1 MTTQHAPKANKHTLA
16 HVLEVLRYGFTLAGE
31 KKLTQA
37 ASSLTYTTVLALV
50 PLLAVILSLF
60 TAFPLFADFKQALE
74 EFLSTSLMPPAVSE
88 TVMGYLN
95 QFAAQASGLTA
106 IGTLFLIVVSVM
118 LIMTIDDVLNDI
130 WSVRRQRPLRQRL
143 LVYWAILSLGPV
155 LAGASLWSTAYLAR
169 ESLGLINMMP
179 TWLNL
184 VLSLVP
190 AVIAALGFGALFMF
204 VPNCQIRWR
213 DALIGGIWTA
223 LVLTVMKSGFAFYIT
238 RFPSYT
244 VIYGT
249 FATLPIFLLWIY
261 LSWLGILSGA
271 LIAALLPA
279 LRLRH
284 WEHLREPGS
293 GFLAALKLLRLLRDA
308 QGTPEQGYGLREL
321 STQLQTEPDALRQV
335 LESLRDIGWVALAQ
349 GTGSSGEIW
358 VLSSNLAQ
366 EKLSRLVD
374 AMLVSGL
381 YQPEAQSLR
390 HALAASLRMRYDPTV
405 SHVLDGYDEDAEPF
419 TADAQ
424 PAAPLPEDDG
434 LRHNG

>member
-1 MTTQHAPKANKHTLA
+1 MTTTPSAAPDARRSPRQLA
-16 HVLEVLRYGFTLAGE
+16 EVIRYGLALAQQ
-31 KKLTQA
+31 KKLVQS

-60 TAFPLFADFKQALE
+60 TAFPLFGDFKQALE
-74 EFLSTSLMPPAVSE
+74 EFLTTSLMPPAVSD

-106 IGTLFLIVVSVM
+106 IGTLFLIIVSVM

-169 ESLGLINMMP
+169 ESLGFINALP

-190 AVIAALGFGALFMF
+190 VVIASLGFGALFMF
-204 VPNCQIRWR
+204 VPNCHVRWR

-223 LVLTVMKSGFAFYIT
+223 LVLAVMKSGFAFYIS

-244 VIYGT
+244 VIYGA

-271 LIAALLPA
+271 MIAALLPA

-284 WEHLREPGS
+284 WEHLNRPGS
-293 GFLAALKLLRLLRDA
+293 GFLAALKLLRILREA
-308 QGTPEQGYGLREL
+308 QGTPEQGYSLGSLAF
-321 STQLQTEPDALRQV
+321 QLQVEPDALRQV
-335 LESLRDIGWVALAQ
+335 LESLRDMGWIALAH
-349 GTGSSGEIW
+349 GAGEAGEIW
-358 VLSSNLAQ
+358 VLSSNLSEQ
-366 EKLSRLVD
+366 KLSRLVD
-374 AMLVSGL
+374 ALLISGL
-381 YQPEAQSLR
+381 YQPDAQPLR

-405 SHVLDGYDEDAEPF
+405 GHVLDGYEDEQELTAE
-419 TADAQ
+419 TRL
-424 PAAPLPEDDG
+424 PLPEDNG
-434 LRHNG
+434 LRHNV

>member
-1 MTTQHAPKANKHTLA
+1 MTTSTASAASRPPRPRVA
-16 HVLEVLRYGFTLAGE
+16 EVLRYAATLAKE
-31 KKLTQA
+31 KKLVQA

-50 PLLAVILSLF
+50 PLLAVILALF
-60 TAFPLFADFKQALE
+60 TAFPLFGDFKQALE
-74 EFLSTSLMPPAVSE
+74 EFLTTSLMPPAVSE

-106 IGTLFLIVVSVM
+106 IGTLFLVVVSVM

-130 WSVRRQRPLRQRL
+130 WSVQRQRPLRQRL

-169 ESLGLINMMP
+169 ESLGLIDILP
-179 TWLNL
+179 GWLNFT
-184 VLSLVP
+184 LSIIP
-190 AVIAALGFGALFMF
+190 VIVSSVGFGALFMF
-204 VPNCQIRWR
+204 VPNCNVHWR
-213 DALIGGIWTA
+213 DALAGGIWTA
-223 LVLTVMKSGFAFYIT
+223 LVLAVMKSGFAFYIS

-244 VIYGT
+244 VIYGA

-284 WEHLREPGS
+284 WEHLRQPGS
-293 GFLAALKLLRLLRDA
+293 GFLAALKVLRILREA
-308 QGTPEQGYGLREL
+308 QGTPRQGYSLRDL
-321 STQLQTEPDALRQV
+321 AYQLQVDPDALRQV
-335 LESLRDIGWVALAQ
+335 LESLRDMGWIALAQ
-349 GTGSSGEIW
+349 SAESDTEIW
-358 VLSSNLAQ
+358 VLSSNLSQ

-381 YQPEAQSLR
+381 YQPDAQPLR
-390 HALAASLRMRYDPTV
+390 HALAASLRMRYDPMV
-405 SHVLDGYDEDAEPF
+405 GDVLDGYEDEQESAGDA
-419 TADAQ
+419 
-424 PAAPLPEDDG
+424 AAASPLPEEDG
-434 LRHNG
+434 LRHNV